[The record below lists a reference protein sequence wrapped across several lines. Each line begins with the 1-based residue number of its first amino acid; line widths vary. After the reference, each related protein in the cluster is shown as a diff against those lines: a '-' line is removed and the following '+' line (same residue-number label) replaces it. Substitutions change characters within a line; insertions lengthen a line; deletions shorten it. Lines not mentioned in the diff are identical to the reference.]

1 MGVILIVEDVQL
13 LRLELNSFLRR
24 NGYSV
29 LMAENGK
36 VAIEILKINKDI
48 NLVLSDI
55 EMPGIDGLEMAKKI
69 RCELKYSKD
78 DLPIVILSAV
88 NPITIKE
95 KLNELDILF
104 AIKPFHKSIIR
115 PLKKLIQTQIE
126 KRNC

>member
-69 RCELKYSKD
+69 RCELKVFDKD
-78 DLPIVILSAV
+78 
-88 NPITIKE
+88 N
-95 KLNELDILF
+95 
-104 AIKPFHKSIIR
+104 
-115 PLKKLIQTQIE
+115 
-126 KRNC
+126 